1 MSKFEDAFLDLVHRV
16 NDDPI
21 KVFDDALT
29 YVLCQLSTG
38 EVKVAWEHNEEHNKA
53 FADFTMAYLDYLA
66 EQLEKTFWC
75 DAWGD
80 AFMDLAGQF
89 KSFRG
94 QFFTPP
100 GVANLCSM
108 TASTFGTL
116 VFEREVI
123 NDCACG
129 SARMLLAAQEQAYKN
144 GHLPPYLIGEDID
157 GMCCKMAA
165 INLCVH
171 GCQGE
176 VIRHDTLKDPD
187 GGLYGYVI
195 NEYHPM
201 TTIRKSTNR
210 ADFKKFQI

>member
-1 MSKFEDAFLDLVHRV
+1 MNKLYTAFLDLVRRI
-16 NDDPI
+16 NNDPI

-29 YVLCQLSTG
+29 YVLCRLSTG
-38 EVKVAWEHNEEHNKA
+38 AVKVAWEYGPEQNKA
-53 FADFTMAYLDYLA
+53 FSDFMDTYLEYLS
-66 EQLEKTFWC
+66 EQLEKSFWC

-100 GVANLCSM
+100 GVANLCAM
-108 TASTFGTL
+108 TSSTSGVI
-116 VFEREVI
+116 VFDREVI

-144 GHLPPYLIGEDID
+144 GHPAPYLIGEDID

-176 VIRHDTLKDPD
+176 IIRHDTIRDPD
-187 GGLYGYVI
+187 GGQYGYII
-195 NEYHPM
+195 NEHLPM

-210 ADFKKFQI
+210 SDFKKFQI

>member
-1 MSKFEDAFLDLVHRV
+1 MTRFEDAFIQLAHRI
-16 NDDPI
+16 NNDPI

-29 YVLCQLSTG
+29 YVLCRLSTG
-38 EVKVAWEHNEEHNKA
+38 AINVSWEYTGVQNLA
-53 FADFTMAYLDYLA
+53 FADFTKTYLEYQQ
-66 EQLEKTFWC
+66 EQLEKSFWH

-80 AFMDLAGQF
+80 AFMDLAGKF

-94 QFFTPP
+94 QFFTPT

-108 TASTFGTL
+108 LSSTTGII

-144 GHLPPYLIGEDID
+144 GHQTPYLICEDVD

-171 GCQGE
+171 GCRGE
-176 VIRHDTLKDPD
+176 IIRHDTLRNPD
-187 GGLYGYVI
+187 GGNYGFIV
-195 NEYHPM
+195 NEHLPVP
-201 TTIRKSTNR
+201 TIRMSSNR
-210 ADFKKFQI
+210 GDFVKFRV

>member
-1 MSKFEDAFLDLVHRV
+1 MTRFENAFIKLVNRIT
-16 NDDPI
+16 NDPI

-29 YVLCQLSTG
+29 YVLSRLSAG
-38 EVKVAWEHNEEHNKA
+38 EVKVAWDYSEQQNQA
-53 FADFTMAYLDYLA
+53 FSDFMKTYLDYLC
-66 EQLEKTFWC
+66 EQLENHFWC

-80 AFMDLAGQF
+80 AFMDLAGKY

-100 GVANLCSM
+100 GVANLCAM
-108 TASTFGTL
+108 TVSTFGEL

-144 GHLPPYLIGEDID
+144 GHRQPYLIGEDID

-171 GCQGE
+171 GCRGE
-176 VIRHDTLKDPD
+176 VIMHDTLKDPD
-187 GGLYGYVI
+187 GGTYGYII
-195 NEYHPM
+195 NEYLPI

-210 ADFKKFQI
+210 SDFKKFQI

>member
-1 MSKFEDAFLDLVHRV
+1 MNKFDDAFIELAHRI
-16 NDDPI
+16 NYDPI

-29 YVLCQLSTG
+29 YVLCRLSTG
-38 EVKVAWEHNEEHNKA
+38 AVKVAWEYGPEQNKA
-53 FADFTMAYLDYLA
+53 FSGFMDTYLDYLS
-66 EQLEKTFWC
+66 EQLETS
-75 DAWGD
+75 AWGD

-100 GVANLCSM
+100 GVANLCAM
-108 TASTFGTL
+108 TASTSGVL
-116 VFEREVI
+116 VFDREVI

-144 GHLPPYLIGEDID
+144 GHPAPYLIGEDID

-187 GGLYGYVI
+187 GCLYGYVI

>member
-1 MSKFEDAFLDLVHRV
+1 MTKFEDAFLDLAHRI
-16 NDDPI
+16 NNDPI

-29 YVLCQLSTG
+29 YVLCRLSTG
-38 EVKVAWEHNEEHNKA
+38 AVKVAWEYGPEQNKA
-53 FADFTMAYLDYLA
+53 FSGFMDTYLEYLS
-66 EQLEKTFWC
+66 EQLEKSFWC

-100 GVANLCSM
+100 GVANLCAM
-108 TASTFGTL
+108 TASTSGVL
-116 VFEREVI
+116 VFDREVI

-144 GHLPPYLIGEDID
+144 GHPAPYLIGEDID

-176 VIRHDTLKDPD
+176 IIRHDTIRDPD
-187 GGLYGYVI
+187 GGQYGYII
-195 NEYHPM
+195 NEHHPM

-210 ADFKKFQI
+210 SDFKKFQI

>member
-1 MSKFEDAFLDLVHRV
+1 MNKFEDAFIELAHRI
-16 NDDPI
+16 NNDPI

-29 YVLCQLSTG
+29 YVLCRLSMG
-38 EVKVAWEHNEEHNKA
+38 EVKVAWDYSEEQNKA
-53 FADFTMAYLDYLA
+53 FADFMTTYLEYLG
-66 EQLEKTFWC
+66 EQLEKFFWC

-80 AFMDLAGQF
+80 AFMDLAGKY

-100 GVANLCSM
+100 GVANLCAM
-108 TASTFGTL
+108 TSSISGVL

-144 GHLPPYLIGEDID
+144 GHPAPYLIGEDID

-187 GGLYGYVI
+187 GGEYGYII
-195 NEYHPM
+195 NESLPITSIRRS
-201 TTIRKSTNR
+201 TTRS
-210 ADFKKFQI
+210 DFKKFKI